1 MLSGGTS
8 RRTKEWLRSLLSKT
22 RDGGMIANLKEM
34 TETQIHQRNLGDKA
48 KANSAEE
55 MAAVIEAATEGM
67 TDLVAEVVTEMTEA
81 PMEEMEVSEA
91 MEEVTEEMM

>member
-1 MLSGGTS
+1 M
-8 RRTKEWLRSLLSKT
+8 RSLLSKT

-34 TETQIHQRNLGDKA
+34 TEIQTHLRNLGDKGPV
-48 KANSAEE
+48 NSAEE
-55 MAAVIEAATEGM
+55 MAAVIEAATEVT
-67 TDLVAEVVTEMTEA
+67 TDLVAEVGTEMTEA